1 MLTAVVEMSNVNNC
15 LDHLQKSVVVTIHV
29 KKLTFR
35 IKSAEKKNIKTRG
48 RNIANATFEITVF
61 YVMAY

>member
-1 MLTAVVEMSNVNNC
+1 MSNVNNC

-35 IKSAEKKNIKTRG
+35 IKSAEKKNIKLE
-48 RNIANATFEITVF
+48 AEILPMLLSKSPF
-61 YVMAY
+61 FMLWRIKYYD

>member
-1 MLTAVVEMSNVNNC
+1 MSNVNNC
-15 LDHLQKSVVVTIHV
+15 LDHLQKCDVVTIHV

-35 IKSAEKKNIKTRG
+35 IKSAEKKEHYARG
-48 RNIANATFEITVF
+48 RNIANATFKITVF